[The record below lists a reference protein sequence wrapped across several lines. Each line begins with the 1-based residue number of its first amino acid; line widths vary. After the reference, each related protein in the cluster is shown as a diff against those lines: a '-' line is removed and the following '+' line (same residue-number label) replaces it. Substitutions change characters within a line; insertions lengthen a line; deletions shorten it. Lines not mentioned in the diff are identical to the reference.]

1 MHRYVTFPRHEEAAG
16 SVSRALPQLYAT
28 ASPDSALT
36 AATMACAMGRMA
48 IHTGRM
54 YYEQV
59 SISKYI
65 KAVRMVNEAIPDRK
79 NFMSDH
85 LVQAILMLGWWEVS
99 YLEVVL

>member
-1 MHRYVTFPRHEEAAG
+1 
-16 SVSRALPQLYAT
+16 
-28 ASPDSALT
+28 
-36 AATMACAMGRMA
+36 
-48 IHTGRM
+48 M